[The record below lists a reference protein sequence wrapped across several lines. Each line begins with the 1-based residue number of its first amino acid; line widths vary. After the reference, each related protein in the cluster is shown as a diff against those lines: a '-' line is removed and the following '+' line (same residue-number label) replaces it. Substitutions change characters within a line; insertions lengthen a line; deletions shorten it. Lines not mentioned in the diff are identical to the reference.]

1 MRRGEARVSLRN
13 GCESWVEGEGW
24 RRGEGGI
31 AFVSWME
38 VDLLL
43 LMDAERKRKRQRDKR
58 IWSNK
63 KRH

>member
-1 MRRGEARVSLRN
+1 MRRG
-13 GCESWVEGEGW
+13 CELWVEGEGW

-43 LMDAERKRKRQRDKR
+43 LMDAERKA
-58 IWSNK
+58 K
-63 KRH
+63 KTARREQEREN

>member
-1 MRRGEARVSLRN
+1 MISTRGEARVSLRR
-13 GCESWVEGEGW
+13 GCELWVEGEGW

-43 LMDAERKRKRQRDKR
+43 LMDAERKA
-58 IWSNK
+58 K
-63 KRH
+63 KTARREQEREN